1 MMLAGGVMLL
11 SLALGGAV
19 DGAEPSTPP
28 PLPPPPARSYRSAES
43 ERPAPSVEALEPPR
57 AWYGWQLLVADAASF
72 TLGVAGKTGAT
83 TVGATLGFTLAAP
96 ALHFAHGDHVTAGV
110 SLLVRA
116 SMVGVVA
123 ATVASVDPSCHDDLC
138 KKTLDDVMPQL
149 LFLACGAAF
158 VIVDDTVLS
167 RADAPVRPGTEEQAR
182 RSGSSLALAPTLA
195 PTSGGMSM
203 GLAGRF

>member
-19 DGAEPSTPP
+19 DGEEPSTPP
-28 PLPPPPARSYRSAES
+28 PLPPPARSYRSAES
-43 ERPAPSVEALEPPR
+43 ERPAPSAEALEPPR
-57 AWYGWQLLVADAASF
+57 ASYAWQLLLVDAASL
-72 TLGVAGKTGAT
+72 TLAVAGKTEAT
-83 TVGATLGFTLAAP
+83 TVGATLGFTLGAP
-96 ALHFAHGDHVTAGV
+96 ALHFAHGNRVTAGV

-123 ATVASVDPSCHDDLC
+123 ATVAGLDPSCHDDLC

-167 RADAPVRPGTEEQAR
+167 RADAPVRPGTQEQAR